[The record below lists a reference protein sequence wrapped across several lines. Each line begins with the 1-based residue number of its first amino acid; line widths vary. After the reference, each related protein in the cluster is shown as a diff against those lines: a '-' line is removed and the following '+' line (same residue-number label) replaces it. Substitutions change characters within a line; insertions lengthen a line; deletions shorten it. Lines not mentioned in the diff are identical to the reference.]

1 MIIFGT
7 KSITTTPEKGDFNC
21 PTCNAKQD
29 FRHRRVRRFFHLYFI
44 PLIPLNKL
52 GEYVECR
59 TCKNT
64 FDLGILDYDPE
75 AIAQQLESEYQIA
88 IKAVMIHV
96 LLADGVIDD
105 AEVDEV
111 SRIYEELTGNRL
123 GTRAVHEEIASVK
136 AGGGSLSN
144 YLGHVQGRLND
155 SGKEAVVKAALMV
168 ALADGEF
175 PQEEKDLV
183 AQIGADLGMTKAHV
197 NGVIADVA

>member
-7 KSITTTPEKGDFNC
+7 RGITTTPEKGAFNC
-21 PTCNAKQD
+21 PTCNSKQD

-44 PLIPLNKL
+44 PLIPLNQL

-59 TCKNT
+59 TCKDT

-75 AIAQQLESEYQIA
+75 AIEQQLEAEYQIA
-88 IKAVMIHV
+88 IKSVMIHI
-96 LLADGVIDD
+96 LLADCVIDD

-111 SRIYEELTGNRL
+111 SKIYQELTGIHL
-123 GTRAVHEEIASVK
+123 GVRAVHEEIANVK
-136 AGGGSLSN
+136 RGGGSLPN
-144 YLGHVQGRLND
+144 YLKHVQGRLND
-155 SGKEAVVKAALMV
+155 EGKEAVIKAALMV

-175 PQEEKDLV
+175 QQEEKDLL

-197 NGVIADVA
+197 NGVIADVT

>member
-7 KSITTTPEKGDFNC
+7 RSITTTPNKGDFNC

-29 FRHRRVRRFFHLYFI
+29 FRARRVRKFFHLYFI

-59 TCKNT
+59 TCKST
-64 FDLGILDYDPE
+64 YDIGILDYDPN
-75 AIAQQLESEYQIA
+75 AIAEQLEAEYQIA
-88 IKAVMIHV
+88 IKAVMIHI

-111 SRIYEELTGNRL
+111 TKIYQELTGIRL
-123 GTRAVHEEIASVK
+123 GVRAVHEEIANVK
-136 AGGGSLSN
+136 NGGGSLSN

-155 SGKEAVVKAALMV
+155 SGKESVIKAAVMV

-175 PQEEKDLV
+175 QQEEQVLV

-197 NGVIADVA
+197 KGVIADVT